1 MEVILTSS
9 SFIDFQVWDFPGQID
24 FFDPTFDLDS
34 IFGEMGALI
43 FVVDAQVSRFRPSE
57 AYRLQDEYNEALN
70 KLHFTITRALAV
82 NPSIHLEVF
91 IHKVDGLPSDY
102 QQGNAHPW
110 PV

>member
-1 MEVILTSS
+1 VCLCS

-43 FVVDAQVSRFRPSE
+43 FVVDAQVLPLSILS
-57 AYRLQDEYNEALN
+57 LVWLSQDEYHEALN

-91 IHKVDGLPSDY
+91 IHKVDGLTNDF
-102 QQGNAHPW
+102 QQGPSHA
-110 PV
+110 